1 MYDSSSGCRNDD
13 GPDPFEFPRS
23 VHPNGV
29 VEGLDDL
36 DGIGVAPFFPSPV
49 LMKINRMRTEWG

>member
-36 DGIGVAPFFPSPV
+36 DGIGGAPFFPLAKSNF
-49 LMKINRMRTEWG
+49 IYS